1 MQALYRLGLDEAAA
15 KLAEGYLKRQIAA
28 TEGLPD
34 DKTILVEHFRDRS
47 WKYSAA

>member
-28 TEGLPD
+28 TEGCRMI
-34 DKTILVEHFRDRS
+34 KQS
-47 WKYSAA
+47 WWSISGISPGTLRL